1 MMTASGQ
8 IEETG
13 SIGII
18 GAMDMEV
25 QLLQEMMIPRATE
38 RTGGLEFSV
47 GRIGDES
54 CVVVQ
59 CGVGMVNAAA
69 CTQALIDNFD
79 VRCVINTGVAG
90 SLDESVGVGDL
101 VIATDAVNWVMDV
114 QNLGYEAGQTPG
126 APAPYWKTSDELRAA
141 AEAAAQADGIDAH
154 EGRVASGDRFVR
166 DADEKA
172 HIASTF
178 GAVCCEMEGAAIA
191 QVCDGNGV
199 PCAILR
205 VISDNADGSNAE
217 DYPTFEAKAA
227 KKCAALVS
235 RLLSKLA

>member
-1 MMTASGQ
+1 MTASGPNN
-8 IEETG
+8 EAG

-25 QLLQEMMIPRATE
+25 QLLQEMMIPKATE
-38 RTGGLEFSV
+38 RTAGLEFSV
-47 GRIGDES
+47 GRISDEP

-79 VRCVINTGVAG
+79 VHCIINTGVAG
-90 SLDESVGVGDL
+90 SLDGRVGVGDL

-114 QNLGYEAGQTPG
+114 QNLGYTAGQTPG
-126 APAPYWKTSDELRAA
+126 SPSPYWKTADELWAA
-141 AEAAAQADGIDAH
+141 AKAAAQEDGIEAH

-172 HIASTF
+172 RIASTF

-199 PCAILR
+199 SCAILR
-205 VISDNADGSNAE
+205 VISDNADGSNAG

-235 RLLSKLA
+235 RMLPKLA